1 MNIMRYKVI
10 SMREYNNVMIKL
22 IDHKVSDSKQN
33 CEDIAVEVAEHI
45 ISQSGIEREDIGVLL
60 YVTQSPKFMTPS
72 TSFYIHKELK
82 LGIDCFQYD
91 INQGSTGV
99 FIGLQMIISLM
110 QGFEEKKK
118 GLLLMGDSNSQ
129 YGSCAGG
136 ILIEHTN
143 EDKKI
148 YIQNCS
154 YGKYYKKYIRC
165 KGKTI
170 LDDSFVSVGKQNLN
184 RELQIVSDYA
194 KMHNIQIDKV
204 INFENEYQSATEI
217 IKKIWEIKPTGDIL
231 IGTFGAGISVVIG
244 IVHLNKD
251 MYM

>member
-1 MNIMRYKVI
+1 MK
-10 SMREYNNVMIKL
+10 EYNNIMIKL
-22 IDHKVSDSKQN
+22 IDHKVSDFKHS
-33 CEDIAVEVAEHI
+33 CEDIAVEVAENI
-45 ISQSGIEREDIGVLL
+45 ISQSGIDRDDIGVLI
-60 YVTQSPKFMTPS
+60 YVTQTPKFMTPS

-99 FIGLQMIISLM
+99 LIGLQMIISLM

-118 GLLLMGDSNSQ
+118 GLLLMGDSNSKN
-129 YGSCAGG
+129 GNSAGG
-136 ILIEHTN
+136 ILIEHAN

-148 YIQNCS
+148 YIHNCS
-154 YGKYYKKYIRC
+154 CGKYYKKYIRC

-194 KMHNIQIDKV
+194 KKHNVHIDKV
-204 INFENEYQSATEI
+204 INFENEYQSATEV
-217 IKKIWEIKPTGDIL
+217 IKKLWEIKSTGDIL
-231 IGTFGAGISVVIG
+231 IGTFGAGISIAIG
-244 IVHLNKD
+244 LVYLNKD